1 MPYLEYPIESVDVDD
16 LHLDVSN
23 YRFAN
28 DQPTETA
35 AMNYLWAEEDVK
47 EVATLILRD
56 QYVDNELPLVVR
68 EDGRLILLEGNRRVS
83 ALLAL
88 LTPSLAPAHQGEIE
102 RLRKRYAIEAE
113 NLPRRIRAMVLPDRT
128 TAAPILARLHIG
140 QSKKPWSLDEQA
152 KFVLAQ
158 LTGTTTLDQLRGML
172 PAIKD
177 VPRVVRMGRVRQRLR
192 ATHYSNA
199 RLADYIAGP
208 KLTMSAF
215 EYAYR
220 NTTIQ
225 GLIGLRFDDQARV
238 VGWASTPD
246 EIRALERLL
255 TGFMTNEVNTR
266 RGLKAGTAEY
276 KKLLRGM
283 QGLPDEEVEE
293 APPSADEGSATPQE
307 TPADDPTPLADE
319 DGARRHEISS
329 GKTPDE
335 VPVGDSAS
343 TDDDGANHIR
353 DYVTTEKLTGDGGE
367 GDGDSNSPDS
377 TNAPPGDEDE
387 TGTESGGVQLDERR
401 GRGPSRP
408 EIRVNLNTTG
418 VDERTLPVTLQH
430 RWRELRQ
437 INVRDFPAAAT
448 MLMRSMIEASIKE
461 HFGLGNGIEVTGMLS
476 QVMVRVTNEYKTNG
490 QLSHAIATLN
500 RVKNDA
506 STTPGSGRWFNLVS
520 HSVNTDVTGEHVH
533 QAWRVI
539 FPLVRFMLIERP
551 LPVPAQPQPE
561 ATQS

>member
-1 MPYLEYPIESVDVDD
+1 MPYVEYPIEPVDVSD

-47 EVATLILRD
+47 DVATLILRD

-68 EDGRLILLEGNRRVS
+68 EDGKLILLEGNRRVS

-88 LTPSLAPAHQGEIE
+88 LNPSLAPAHQGEIE

-113 NLPRRIRAMVLPDRT
+113 NLPVKIRAMVLPDRP

-140 QSKKPWSLDEQA
+140 QSKKAWSLDEQA

-158 LTGTTTLDQLRGML
+158 LTGSTTLDQLRGML

-192 ATHYSNA
+192 ATHYANPRVA
-199 RLADYIAGP
+199 EYVAGP

-225 GLIGLRFDDQARV
+225 NLIGLKFDDQARV
-238 VGWASTPD
+238 VSWASTPD

-266 RGLKAGTAEY
+266 RGLKAGTVEY

-283 QGLPDEEVEE
+283 QGLPEDEDEVE
-293 APPSADEGSATPQE
+293 APSTEDQESATPQE
-307 TPADDPTPLADE
+307 TPGDDPTRLQD
-319 DGARRHEISS
+319 DGAREDGTSS
-329 GKTPDE
+329 SQTPDD
-335 VPVGDSAS
+335 VRADDSPA
-343 TDDDGANHIR
+343 TDD
-353 DYVTTEKLTGDGGE
+353 TTDESAR
-367 GDGDSNSPDS
+367 DGDVEDDDSESPEGTD
-377 TNAPPGDEDE
+377 APPEYEDKPGREDE
-387 TGTESGGVQLDERR
+387 RPPGGRR
-401 GRGPSRP
+401 GRGPARP
-408 EIRVNLNTTG
+408 ETLMYLNTTG
-418 VDERTLPVTLQH
+418 IDERGLPVTLRH
-430 RWRELRQ
+430 RWRELRT
-437 INVRDFPAAAT
+437 INVQDFPAAAT
-448 MLMRSMIEASIKE
+448 MVMRSIVEASIKE
-461 HFGLGNGIEVTGMLS
+461 HFGFGNGIEVTGMLS
-476 QVMVRVTNEYKTNG
+476 DVMVRVTTAYKLNG
-490 QLSHAIATLN
+490 QLSHAISTLN

-506 STTPGSGRWFNLVS
+506 STTPGSGRWFNLVA
-520 HSVNTDVTGEHVH
+520 HSVNTDVTGQQVH
-533 QAWRVI
+533 QAWRVV
-539 FPLVRFMLIERP
+539 FPLVRFMLTEKP
-551 LPVPAQPQPE
+551 SPAPAQPQPT

>member
-1 MPYLEYPIESVDVDD
+1 MAYVEYPIEPVEVAD

-35 AMNYLWAEEDVK
+35 AMNYLWAEADVK

-56 QYVDNELPLVVR
+56 QYVDNELPLVVK
-68 EDGRLILLEGNRRVS
+68 EDDRFILLEGNRRVS

-88 LTPSLAPAHQGEIE
+88 LTPALAPAHQDEIE

-152 KFVLAQ
+152 KFVIAQ
-158 LTGTTTLDQLRGML
+158 LTGSTTLDQLRAAL

-192 ATHYSNA
+192 TTHYSSA
-199 RLADYIAGP
+199 ELTDYVAGP

-220 NTTIQ
+220 NSTIQ

-238 VGWASTPD
+238 VQWASTQD
-246 EIRALERLL
+246 ELGALERLL

-276 KKLLRGM
+276 EKLLREMRGM
-283 QGLPDEEVEE
+283 PDAESEAPSGGNSPQRTEE
-293 APPSADEGSATPQE
+293 ALFLADGDGMRSDEDVTEDAQVEASALELSSGDHLEGDSGGENGDIQTKDEDAADDSGSLQSNDATP
-307 TPADDPTPLADE
+307 DPEE
-319 DGARRHEISS
+319 DGFE
-329 GKTPDE
+329 
-335 VPVGDSAS
+335 
-343 TDDDGANHIR
+343 
-353 DYVTTEKLTGDGGE
+353 L
-367 GDGDSNSPDS
+367 
-377 TNAPPGDEDE
+377 EDE
-387 TGTESGGVQLDERR
+387 LAGRR

-408 EIRVNLNTTG
+408 GTLVHLNMTG
-418 VDERTLPVTLQH
+418 VDERALPVTLQH

-437 INVRDFPAAAT
+437 INVKDFPAAAT
-448 MLMRSMIEASIKE
+448 MLIRSLIEASIKE

-476 QVMVRVTNEYKTNG
+476 QVMVRVTSEYKSNG

-506 STTPGSGRWFNLVS
+506 STVPGSGRWFNLVS
-520 HSVNTDVTGEHVH
+520 HSVNTDVTGEQVH
-533 QAWRVI
+533 QAWRVV

-551 LPVPAQPQPE
+551 SP
-561 ATQS
+561 S

>member
-1 MPYLEYPIESVDVDD
+1 MAYVEYPIEPVEVAD

-35 AMNYLWAEEDVK
+35 AMNYLWAEADVK
-47 EVATLILRD
+47 EVAILILRD
-56 QYVDNELPLVVR
+56 QYVDNELPLVVKEKDR
-68 EDGRLILLEGNRRVS
+68 FILLEGNRRVS

-113 NLPRRIRAMVLPDRT
+113 NLPRRIRAMVLPDRK

-152 KFVLAQ
+152 KFVIAQ
-158 LTGTTTLDQLRGML
+158 LTGSTTLDQLRAAL

-192 ATHYSNA
+192 ATHYSSVE
-199 RLADYIAGP
+199 LTEYVAGP

-220 NTTIQ
+220 NATIQ
-225 GLIGLRFDDQARV
+225 ELIGLRFDDQARV
-238 VGWASTPD
+238 VEWASTPD
-246 EIRALERLL
+246 ELRALERLL

-276 KKLLRGM
+276 ERLLREMRGM
-283 QGLPDEEVEE
+283 PHAEDEAPKSDDAAEIPEESSFFAEDDGGQLDDEVVEDAPAEAPTHELASDEYRVGGSDHESADAPTDDDDAADGSELLRSDDATLGVEE
-293 APPSADEGSATPQE
+293 A
-307 TPADDPTPLADE
+307 
-319 DGARRHEISS
+319 DGFE
-329 GKTPDE
+329 
-335 VPVGDSAS
+335 
-343 TDDDGANHIR
+343 
-353 DYVTTEKLTGDGGE
+353 L
-367 GDGDSNSPDS
+367 
-377 TNAPPGDEDE
+377 EDE
-387 TGTESGGVQLDERR
+387 LAGVTDRPR
-401 GRGPSRP
+401 GRGPARP
-408 EIRVNLNTTG
+408 GTQVHLNTTG
-418 VDERTLPVTLQH
+418 VDERALPVTLQH

-437 INVRDFPAAAT
+437 INVKDFPPAAT
-448 MLMRSMIEASIKE
+448 MLMRSLIEASIKE

-476 QVMVRVTNEYKTNG
+476 QVMVRVTSEYKTNG

-506 STTPGSGRWFNLVS
+506 STVPGSGRWFNLVS
-520 HSVNTDVTGEHVH
+520 HSVNTDVTGEQVH
-533 QAWRVI
+533 QAWRVV

-551 LPVPAQPQPE
+551 SP
-561 ATQS
+561 S

>member
-1 MPYLEYPIESVDVDD
+1 
-16 LHLDVSN
+16 
-23 YRFAN
+23 
-28 DQPTETA
+28 
-35 AMNYLWAEEDVK
+35 MNYLWAEADVK

-56 QYVDNELPLVVR
+56 QYVDNELPLVVK
-68 EDGRLILLEGNRRVS
+68 EDDRFILLEGNRRVS

-88 LTPSLAPAHQGEIE
+88 LTPALAPAHQDEIE

-152 KFVLAQ
+152 KFVIAQ
-158 LTGTTTLDQLRGML
+158 LTGSTTLDQLRAAL

-192 ATHYSNA
+192 TTHYSSA
-199 RLADYIAGP
+199 ELTDYVAGP

-220 NTTIQ
+220 NSTIQ

-238 VGWASTPD
+238 VQWASTQD
-246 EIRALERLL
+246 ELGALERLL

-276 KKLLRGM
+276 EKLLREMRGM
-283 QGLPDEEVEE
+283 PDAESEAPSGGNSPQRTEE
-293 APPSADEGSATPQE
+293 ALFLADGDGMRSDEDVTEDAQVEASALELSSGDHLEGDSGGENGDIQTKDEDAADDSGSLQSNDATP
-307 TPADDPTPLADE
+307 DPEE
-319 DGARRHEISS
+319 DGFE
-329 GKTPDE
+329 
-335 VPVGDSAS
+335 
-343 TDDDGANHIR
+343 
-353 DYVTTEKLTGDGGE
+353 L
-367 GDGDSNSPDS
+367 
-377 TNAPPGDEDE
+377 EDE
-387 TGTESGGVQLDERR
+387 LAGRR

-408 EIRVNLNTTG
+408 GTLVHLNMTG
-418 VDERTLPVTLQH
+418 VDERALPVTLQH

-437 INVRDFPAAAT
+437 INVKDFPAAAT
-448 MLMRSMIEASIKE
+448 MLIRSLIEASIKE

-476 QVMVRVTNEYKTNG
+476 QVMVRVTSEYKSNG

-506 STTPGSGRWFNLVS
+506 STVPGSGRWFNLVS
-520 HSVNTDVTGEHVH
+520 HSVNTDVTGEQVH
-533 QAWRVI
+533 QAWRVV

-551 LPVPAQPQPE
+551 SP
-561 ATQS
+561 S